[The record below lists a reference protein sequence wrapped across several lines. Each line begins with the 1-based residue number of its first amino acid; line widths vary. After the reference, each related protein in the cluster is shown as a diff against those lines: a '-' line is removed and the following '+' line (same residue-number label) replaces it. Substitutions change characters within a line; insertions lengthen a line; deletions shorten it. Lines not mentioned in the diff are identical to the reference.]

1 MLLLSLFAAFLL
13 WRLLRSVRRGLSIR
27 MQVFMAMATV
37 SGVFAAMLGL
47 MAVQRLELR
56 AARRLNERLAGE
68 NRGAWFSVLPVVP
81 GLHPATL
88 PGRADV

>member
-1 MLLLSLFAAFLL
+1 MTLERRWIAWDGESPFPKKSFATEAQA
-13 WRLLRSVRRGLSIR
+13 W
-27 MQVFMAMATV
+27 AEA
-37 SGVFAAMLGL
+37 
-47 MAVQRLELR
+47 
-56 AARRLNERLAGE
+56 ERLAGE